1 MFKKKRKTL
10 SAIMLMVF
18 SGYTGVSHG
27 ADGTITF
34 TGELGGECSV
44 ESYTESVDFGKVST
58 TDFTV
63 VESETEP
70 QYFTI
75 TISCTDTDTL
85 PSLTFSGEIDSSY
98 AWGFANTGGSAE
110 GIAARLIYS
119 GNTIRPNEVTPL
131 TNVTT
136 ADEAQTFTFGSRLR
150 RTGDMVKGTIE
161 IPITFTLSYE

>member
-1 MFKKKRKTL
+1 MCKRNRKLITALTL
-10 SAIMLMVF
+10 LAC
-18 SGYTGVSHG
+18 SGYAGVSHG

-44 ESYTESVDFGKVST
+44 GSYTESVDFGRVST
-58 TDFTV
+58 ADFNTV
-63 VESETEP
+63 NSESDT
-70 QYFTI
+70 QNFTI
-75 TISCTDTDTL
+75 GILCTDTDTL
-85 PSLTFSGEIDSSY
+85 PSLTFEGEIDSAYSL
-98 AWGFANTGGSAE
+98 GFANTGGSAE
-110 GIAARLIYS
+110 GIAARLIYN

-161 IPITFTLSYE
+161 IPVTFTLSFE